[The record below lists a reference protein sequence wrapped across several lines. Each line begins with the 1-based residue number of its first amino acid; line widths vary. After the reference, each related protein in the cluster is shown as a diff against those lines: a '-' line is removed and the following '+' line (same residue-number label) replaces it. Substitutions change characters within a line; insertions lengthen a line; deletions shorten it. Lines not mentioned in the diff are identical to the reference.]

1 MKALKWKQRNSSQI
15 TLLLSFYLSDLN
27 LITKSSQLCIW
38 VRKGNCTWFNHLL
51 PAQVFIQTVNQT
63 VYTDKSTFTFCL
75 FLFTVQPLKFGWPWP
90 VLAFYR
96 TKYHFFSFKVSISF
110 YRDVCFVYAHL
121 VFSRR
126 KSGNGIVVLCET
138 MKLGSNQDIMC
149 LKCLPWPQWKKK
161 NCRYHHHH
169 PPLF

>member
-1 MKALKWKQRNSSQI
+1 MCPGHFFLLFKKKKDILVGYLTSIYIKVILLITFLHLNLSGLHFLFTWFPWQSLTTLSMMKVLKWKQRNSSQI

-38 VRKGNCTWFNHLL
+38 VRKGNCTWFNYLL

-63 VYTDKSTFTFCL
+63 VYTDKPTFTFCL

-96 TKYHFFSFKVSISF
+96 TKYNFF
-110 YRDVCFVYAHL
+110 L
-121 VFSRR
+121 
-126 KSGNGIVVLCET
+126 
-138 MKLGSNQDIMC
+138 
-149 LKCLPWPQWKKK
+149 LK
-161 NCRYHHHH
+161 
-169 PPLF
+169 